1 MHLSG
6 ALVMAEPRMCPQC
19 GTELSADAPQGT
31 CPQCLFQMGLASPSK
46 PPTGAESSS
55 AALFPPGYVPPRP
68 DEIAAL
74 FPQLE
79 VLELLGCGGMGIVY
93 KVRQKHLDR
102 LAALKILP
110 PSVARDPAFAE
121 RFQRE
126 AKSLAKLNHPHI
138 VTVYDFGQTFGV
150 KEGWYYFLMEFVD
163 GVNLRQ
169 MVHAGCLQSHEA
181 LAIVPQICDAL
192 QFAHDQGIV
201 HRDIKPENLLVDK
214 QGRVKIADFGLAK
227 LMNTASADFR
237 LTGTHQVMGTPLYM
251 APEQIER
258 TESVDHRADIY
269 SLGVVFYE
277 MLTGEL
283 PLGRF
288 AAPSKRVRIDVRLD
302 DVVLRTL
309 EKEPNLRYQK
319 ISQVGTEVEA
329 IARKP
334 QFSNG
339 RRWLSRGGKPIVR
352 RKVVLWTLAACVMVY
367 GAVAIT
373 FVIAHARRDAAER
386 QRYMAEY
393 AAANAQK
400 VYLDPTGSMGPA
412 GAGMNS
418 EPEFNSGQIE
428 VRSPDQ
434 LLAPARPRRGMG
446 GMGSSAPSSSEFGSS
461 GAMMGGGAGMS
472 SAPGMMGS
480 QDSSPVNVDAVGS
493 LTDALNLTPTQQK
506 LLMQAVQDGQQ
517 EFRQLD
523 EKRTT
528 ANVGDSGDLLIQI
541 EAVDSRTQHRL
552 EDRLWSRLDALLD
565 DPDVAR
571 RNEART
577 RARQIIRAE
586 LLFQFLGGA
595 NISIHRTG
603 TFYTWRYTANGQG
616 NNGTGPKLPDFL
628 QEYWNRYSMLLDADV
643 TDETNAKDQV
653 LSPPGEQDKGR
664 TSGLFPP
671 AQFDPDRKSGTTPKP
686 TDDPLDHPR

>member
-1 MHLSG
+1 
-6 ALVMAEPRMCPQC
+6 
-19 GTELSADAPQGT
+19 
-31 CPQCLFQMGLASPSK
+31 MGLASPSK
-46 PPTGAESSS
+46 PPTGAESQSS
-55 AALFPPGYVPPRP
+55 ALFPPGYVPPRP

-110 PSVARDPAFAE
+110 PSVAHDPAFAE

-288 AAPSKRVRIDVRLD
+288 AAPSKKVHIDVRLD

-309 EKEPNLRYQK
+309 EKEPDLRYQK
-319 ISQVGTEVEA
+319 VSQVGTAVEA

-334 QFSNG
+334 RLPNG
-339 RRWLSRGGKPIVR
+339 RRWLSRNGKPLVR
-352 RKVVLWTLAACVMVY
+352 GKVVWWTLAACVMLASV
-367 GAVAIT
+367 T
-373 FVIAHARRDAAER
+373 FVVLVFAMRMADVMEAEEQRVRASMQAEKAAKQAARTASQVRAHDGVPVMDSGMMG
-386 QRYMAEY
+386 MASGG
-393 AAANAQK
+393 
-400 VYLDPTGSMGPA
+400 GSMGGPA
-412 GAGMNS
+412 MAIGGGAASGMM
-418 EPEFNSGQIE
+418 PGSGG
-428 VRSPDQ
+428 VPPGTAMGGFGVGGASGLMPS
-434 LLAPARPRRGMG
+434 MG
-446 GMGSSAPSSSEFGSS
+446 GMSPGMA
-461 GAMMGGGAGMS
+461 MGGYRNANPAHGDFVGA
-472 SAPGMMGS
+472 
-480 QDSSPVNVDAVGS
+480 
-493 LTDALNLTPTQQK
+493 LTDALNLTPAQRK
-506 LLMQAVQDGQQ
+506 LLDQALLDAQQ
-517 EFRQLD
+517 EYRQLD

-528 ANVGDSGDLLIQI
+528 AHVGDAGELLIQI
-541 EAVDSRTQHRL
+541 KPVDNRTQHRL
-552 EDRLWSRLDALLD
+552 EDRLWSRVDALLD
-565 DPDVAR
+565 DPDIAKR
-571 RNEART
+571 TQART
-577 RARQIIRAE
+577 TARQYIRAE
-586 LLFQFLGGA
+586 MLFQFLGGVI
-595 NISIHRTG
+595 ISIHRTG
-603 TFYTWRYTANGQG
+603 TFYTWRYVVSNGQT
-616 NNGTGPKLPDFL
+616 NEGTGPKLPDFL
-628 QEYWNRYSMLLDADV
+628 QEYWTRYSKLLGNDV
-643 TDETNAKDQV
+643 TDEADEEKPKDQK
-653 LSPPGEQDKGR
+653 LPPPCEKDEGQ
-664 TSGLFPP
+664 TSRP
-671 AQFDPDRKSGTTPKP
+671 AVQE
-686 TDDPLDHPR
+686 